1 MAAFP
6 IENSNAIS
14 KISAGKVGKHPKKRG
29 SDLIGCYFLKVF
41 YSAVEILQTASEF
54 FKNSKEIAEA
64 IRNTS
69 EFRCHLLFA
78 SKKIQTFNGYS
89 SRVYV
94 RILIRIANGFA

>member
-1 MAAFP
+1 M
-6 IENSNAIS
+6 ENT
-14 KISAGKVGKHPKKRG
+14 PKKRG
-29 SDLIGCYFLKVF
+29 SDLIGCYYLKGF
-41 YSAVEILQTASEF
+41 YSPVEILQTASEF

-78 SKKIQTFNGYS
+78 SKTIQTFNGYS

-94 RILIRIANGFA
+94 RILIRIADGFA

>member
-54 FKNSKEIAEA
+54 FKNSKEIGEA
-64 IRNTS
+64 IRKTI
-69 EFRCHLLFA
+69 H
-78 SKKIQTFNGYS
+78 TFNGYF

-94 RILIRIANGFA
+94 RILIKIADGFA